1 LPSGQELLK
10 GIFLMIVYSIGLGI
24 PFILSVV
31 LMEKIKGVFDIIKK
45 NYDKVKKISG
55 IILIFMGIYV
65 IFF

>member
-1 LPSGQELLK
+1 
-10 GIFLMIVYSIGLGI
+10 MIVYSIGLGI

>member
-1 LPSGQELLK
+1 
-10 GIFLMIVYSIGLGI
+10 MIIYSIGLGI

-31 LMEKIKGVFDIIKK
+31 LIEKMKGIFDSIKK
-45 NYDKVKKISG
+45 NYDKIKKVSG